1 MSEQPFCDY
10 YEDLQV
16 SPNADLDTI
25 ERVYRLL
32 AKKYHPDN
40 KATGNIDKFEILT
53 GAYKILSNTE
63 KRAAFDANY
72 EAGKTQQWRAISRA
86 YTSKGFESDRHIR
99 RTILSFLYT
108 RRREDPSN
116 AGAGIVQLENLM
128 GWPEKQLDF
137 HIWYLKE
144 NGLIQRTDTGGYEI
158 TAKGVDQIET
168 EGLVLRKDRLL
179 TQFSSETKD
188 AENIYFIEEADPKKT
203 KTTM

>member
-1 MSEQPFCDY
+1 MSEQQFCDY

-16 SPNADLDTI
+16 SPNADLETI

-32 AKKYHPDN
+32 AKRYHPDN
-40 KATGNIDKFEILT
+40 KATGKIAKFEIIT
-53 GAYKILSNTE
+53 KAYKILSNPE

-72 EAGKTQQWRAISRA
+72 ESGKTQQWRTISRA
-86 YTSKGFESDRHIR
+86 YASEGFESDRHIR

-137 HIWYLKE
+137 HVWYLKE
-144 NGLIQRTDTGGYEI
+144 NGMIQRTDTGGYEI
-158 TAKGVDQIET
+158 TAKGVDKIET

-179 TQFSSETKD
+179 TRFSSETKD
-188 AENIYFIEEADPKKT
+188 DEKVYYIEEADPKKT
-203 KTTM
+203 KTSM

>member
-16 SPNADLDTI
+16 SPNADLETI

-40 KATGNIDKFEILT
+40 KTTGNIDRFEILT
-53 GAYKILSNTE
+53 SAYRILSNPE

-72 EAGKTQQWRAISRA
+72 EAGKTEQWRAISRA
-86 YTSKGFESDRHIR
+86 YASKGFESDRSLR

-116 AGAGIVQLENLM
+116 AGTGIVQLENLM

-144 NGLIQRTDTGGYEI
+144 KGLIQRTDTGGYEI

-179 TQFSSETKD
+179 TRFSSETKD
-188 AENIYFIEEADPKKT
+188 DDKVYYIEEADPKKT